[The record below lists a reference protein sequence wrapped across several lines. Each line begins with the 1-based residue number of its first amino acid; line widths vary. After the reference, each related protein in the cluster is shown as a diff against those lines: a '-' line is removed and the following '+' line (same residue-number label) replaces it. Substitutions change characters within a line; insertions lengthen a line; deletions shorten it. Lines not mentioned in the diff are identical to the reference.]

1 MDKTDIKIINI
12 LQNDC
17 KTPTREIG
25 RLVGLTAP
33 AVSERINRLRDAG
46 VIEGFHAQIDETKL
60 GTGINAFIQVNV
72 PPREYDNF
80 CLFCEQEPSIIE
92 HHHIVGLN
100 NALLRIRVRNSHM
113 LDQLLEKIRHY
124 GLSNTAIEL
133 STYFNRKDFTDG
145 ESD

>member
-80 CLFCEQEPSIIE
+80 CVFCEQEPSIIE

-100 NALLRIRVRNSHM
+100 NALLRIRVRNSNM

-133 STYFNRKDFTDG
+133 STYFSRKDFSVDET
-145 ESD
+145 E